1 MNDLVVSTDKQFSR
15 ALFGLNRN
23 EVYMYLSKVS
33 TSYEELQLQ
42 IQVLKDQNDK
52 LSDSNRDNALKLY
65 NIQGELTEA
74 QRKTDK
80 ATIEL
85 EAALKQISALKKE
98 LADAERRI
106 QKLTD
111 ELIKNGS
118 EVSAPEKEPEVKRDP
133 FTPKP
138 IFDDVKTPEPPK
150 EEPVKEEPVKE
161 EVVKEDPIFTEPVKE
176 EAPKQEEVKIEFKT
190 ETKTEP
196 VKDLFADLRSQ
207 AAAEAKAEK
216 SEPFF
221 SMQSDKVV
229 TPKPDTSTTSS
240 ANNFDDD
247 EVYAGEVDIEI
258 DESMLIGNDD
268 DEDEGFNFL

>member
-1 MNDLVVSTDKQFSR
+1 MNDLVVSSDKKFSR

-33 TSYEELQLQ
+33 SSYEELQLQ

-74 QRKTDK
+74 NRKTDK
-80 ATIEL
+80 ATVEL
-85 EAALKQISALKKE
+85 EAALKQIAALKKE

-111 ELIKNGS
+111 DLIKNGG
-118 EVSAPEKEPEVKRDP
+118 EVSAEESSKPSESKFDPKE

-138 IFDDVKTPEPPK
+138 IFDDEVKPEPKK
-150 EEPVKEEPVKE
+150 EEPI
-161 EVVKEDPIFTEPVKE
+161 VVEPVKE
-176 EAPKQEEVKIEFKT
+176 EAPKKEEVKF
-190 ETKTEP
+190 ETKNEP
-196 VKDLFADLRSQ
+196 VKDIFADLRSQ
-207 AAAEAKAEK
+207 AAAEKAEAEK
-216 SEPFF
+216 AKEEPFF

-240 ANNFDDD
+240 ANNFDED